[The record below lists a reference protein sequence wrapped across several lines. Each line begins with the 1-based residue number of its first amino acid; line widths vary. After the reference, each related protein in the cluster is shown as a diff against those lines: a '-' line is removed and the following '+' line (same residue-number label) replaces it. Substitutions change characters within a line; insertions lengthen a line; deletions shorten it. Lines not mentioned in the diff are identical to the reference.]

1 MATPEPILLDVTR
14 DSICSPSERTR
25 YRGSM
30 KKLARALVA
39 VGSVVS
45 ALVACSSDPEGSVAD
60 AGLPEASTSDAT
72 LPEDVPDTSVP
83 EDVPDAAL
91 PEDVPDVAVP
101 DANVPDLNVPDV
113 AVPDA
118 GMDASLVDA
127 ADGALGCGATAARL
141 CALGERCGANAD
153 CAAPNVC
160 TLGVCAPLCPPGTF
174 ITGSTCPACPRGRYS
189 EVAGSSSCTACPDN
203 SSTAAVGSTSAAACV
218 PCAVG
223 QVSSSATNYQCTSF
237 DGRVTSGSVAG
248 PVVHATNGGWTGTA
262 SLSGGYYVV
271 TGRKTGAT
279 LSISWSSAGAIVQGS
294 QVAGLVR
301 VNSTTGVYTWSEATG
316 SRPTVIINSWDP
328 VTRAVRLTA
337 SGALMRTNG
346 APLPNASFSATFSGT
361 LP

>member
-1 MATPEPILLDVTR
+1 VPEEVP
-14 DSICSPSERTR
+14 
-25 YRGSM
+25 
-30 KKLARALVA
+30 
-39 VGSVVS
+39 
-45 ALVACSSDPEGSVAD
+45 
-60 AGLPEASTSDAT
+60 DAT
-72 LPEDVPDTSVP
+72 VPDATVP
-83 EDVPDAAL
+83 DAAVPDAAL
-91 PEDVPDVAVP
+91 DATLPDGAP
-101 DANVPDLNVPDV
+101 DA
-113 AVPDA
+113 A
-118 GMDASLVDA
+118 MDASLVDA
-127 ADGALGCGATAARL
+127 ADGAAGCGAAAARL

-160 TLGVCAPLCPPGTF
+160 TSGVCAPLCPPGTF
-174 ITGSTCPACPRGRYS
+174 ITGATCPPCPRGRYS
-189 EVAGSSSCTACPDN
+189 DVAGSSSCTACPDN
-203 SSTAAVGSTSAAACV
+203 SSTAATGSTSAAACV
-218 PCAVG
+218 PCAMG

-237 DGRVTSGSVAG
+237 DGRVTSGSAGG

-301 VNSTTGVYTWSEATG
+301 VNSTTGVYTWSAATG
-316 SRPTVIINSWDP
+316 SRPTVLINSWDP

-346 APLPNASFSATFSGT
+346 APLPNASFSATFSGI